1 MKTFASVTA
10 AALLTVAALAAWATG
25 VHAQEAPG
33 ARQSAPQPWAM
44 PGEEK
49 VDAYVASNANAG
61 ATPITDPKVLEAF
74 HGQAG
79 IDRIVETFV
88 ELNFA
93 DPRLGPIFKPFDK
106 VRIKRTIR
114 EQFCYILGGGCAY
127 TGRDMASS
135 HKDIGSKAGDMGRL
149 VENLQKAM
157 DKEGV
162 PFAMQN
168 RFLAKLA
175 PMKRTTT
182 MK

>member
-1 MKTFASVTA
+1 MKTFLSIAA
-10 AALLTVAALAAWATG
+10 AALLSAGALTAIAAEAY
-25 VHAQEAPG
+25 AQET
-33 ARQSAPQPWAM
+33 QPWAV

-49 VDAYVASNANAG
+49 VDEYVASNANAG
-61 ATPITDPKVLEAF
+61 AEPFTDPAVLEAF
-74 HGQAG
+74 HGQEG

-93 DPRLGPIFKPFDK
+93 DPKLGPIFKPFDK
-106 VRIKRTIR
+106 VRIKRTIK

-135 HKDIGSKAGDMGRL
+135 HKDIGSKSGDMGRI

-162 PFAMQN
+162 PFGMQN

-175 PMKRTTT
+175 PMKRDTVT
-182 MK
+182 K